1 METEGGG
8 CPPPLTRCTGHPA
21 PPPASPPAAL
31 ASSPRGWTA
40 RPRNTQQVRRENNV
54 ITCCVQLGPM
64 NKSCVQLH
72 EVVECHFFRIESQN
86 SLFNVHVHCLCHSC
100 NMLFCLINLKM
111 TRDIVSEWLCP
122 DMGWCVCS
130 DLSQHILNSH
140 DRHVGSILLATPH
153 ADCFTACRVR
163 IYLGNG
169 QRVRDMN
176 YLL

>member
-72 EVVECHFFRIESQN
+72 EVVECYFFRIESQN
-86 SLFNVHVHCLCHSC
+86 SLFNVHVLVCVIHVTLILSDQSKYDSGHCQ
-100 NMLFCLINLKM
+100 
-111 TRDIVSEWLCP
+111 WLCP